1 MHVQPRPC
9 AATGGQLPALYGST
23 Y

>member
-9 AATGGQLPALYGST
+9 AATGGQLPARYGST